1 MKKTRLLII
10 VIGLILFIIGMILK
24 MAKWPKG
31 SLIVILGLMFSVT
44 GIISRVINYYKRKR
58 SKEDN
63 SVLEEI

>member
-1 MKKTRLLII
+1 MKKNRLLII

-24 MAKWPKG
+24 MVKWPKG

-44 GIISRVINYYKRKR
+44 GIISRVINYYKKKR